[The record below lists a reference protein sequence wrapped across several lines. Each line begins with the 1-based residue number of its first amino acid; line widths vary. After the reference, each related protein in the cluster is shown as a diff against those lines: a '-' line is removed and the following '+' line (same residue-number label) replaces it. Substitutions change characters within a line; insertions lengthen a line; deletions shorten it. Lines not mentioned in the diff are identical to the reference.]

1 MNGKQA
7 RPLERIRPLS
17 EEGDN
22 TTVTQ
27 ARTINRSVT
36 NRVLGRIDGGY
47 RIALTCGANSDWV
60 RDVLA
65 AGGCQIET
73 RRKRITLTQP
83 HAWSDPR
90 RSWAPPF
97 VRQVLRVAG
106 ASQYMQRAVADAPH
120 GNVTD
125 AL

>member
-47 RIALTCGANSDWV
+47 RIALTCGTNSDWV

-73 RRKRITLTQP
+73 RRKRITPDAAPCLERPPPWLGAPVRPAGTRGGRCIAV
-83 HAWSDPR
+83 HAT
-90 RSWAPPF
+90 RS
-97 VRQVLRVAG
+97 
-106 ASQYMQRAVADAPH
+106 S
-120 GNVTD
+120 
-125 AL
+125 